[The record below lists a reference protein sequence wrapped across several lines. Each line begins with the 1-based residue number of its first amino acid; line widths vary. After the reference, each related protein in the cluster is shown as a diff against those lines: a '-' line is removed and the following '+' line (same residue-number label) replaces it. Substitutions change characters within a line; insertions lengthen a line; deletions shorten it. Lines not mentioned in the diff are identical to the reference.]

1 MCRINYG
8 KWGREAKGI
17 YCIKGIDKLGKL
29 WYIIVRNKQYKM
41 NVLEVNG
48 KERKYE

>member
-8 KWGREAKGI
+8 KWGCEAKGI
-17 YCIKGIDKLGKL
+17 YCIKGIDKLKKVC
-29 WYIIVRNKQYKM
+29 YIIVRDKQYKI
-41 NVLEVNG
+41 NVLKANG